1 MSAEYSIE
9 LAKSNRSTCKV
20 CKIKIDMGCVRIGT
34 AVPGP
39 GDYMMT
45 SWRHV
50 ACQKKPPALKSL
62 AQLAGFE
69 ALERQE
75 AADFFESLT
84 ARGQA
89 QVLLGVPAPERV
101 LWARLLGP
109 DDAVVANVETV
120 DGADAGGHGATSGC
134 CATP

>member
-69 ALERQE
+69 AL
-75 AADFFESLT
+75 AADNRALVEAWFGGDQATVAAEKPANSPA
-84 ARGQA
+84 ARPVFARRCAG
-89 QVLLGVPAPERV
+89 VL
-101 LWARLLGP
+101 
-109 DDAVVANVETV
+109 N
-120 DGADAGGHGATSGC
+120 
-134 CATP
+134 